1 MSTGHGSELPGRLAA
16 AARGRF
22 FISAAEMPEMQDFY
36 NGRRIVLTGGAGG
49 IGIACA
55 DLFHSAGAQV
65 LLIDPDAAAMERARR
80 RYAGSDRVR
89 FHVSAIDTLDAC
101 AAALDAAGGPIH
113 ALVHLAGV
121 FEQDAMDPA
130 DHGVWDR
137 AIAGN
142 LTNAYDMV
150 VAFQARRT
158 SSAQDGPARLVF
170 VSSLAFN
177 RGAWQHVP
185 YSAAKGGLVGMTRAL
200 ARRFGPEVLVNA
212 LAPGI
217 ITTTMPAQ
225 VIADRRER
233 LLQEIPLKRFGE
245 PHEVASVIDFLCGP
259 GSTYITGQLLN
270 VDGGTING

>member
-1 MSTGHGSELPGRLAA
+1 
-16 AARGRF
+16 
-22 FISAAEMPEMQDFY
+22 MQDFFD
-36 NGRRIVLTGGAGG
+36 GKRIILTGGAGG

-55 DLFHSAGAQV
+55 DLFHDVGARV
-65 LLIDPDAAAMERARR
+65 LLIDPDAAAMDRARL
-80 RYAGSDRVR
+80 RYAGSDRVSY
-89 FHVSAIDTLDAC
+89 HVSPIDTPEAC

-113 ALVHLAGV
+113 GLIHLAGV
-121 FEQDAMDPA
+121 FEQDPMDPA
-130 DHGVWDR
+130 DHGIWDR

-142 LTNAYDMV
+142 LTNAYDMA
-150 VAFQARRT
+150 VAFQSRKA
-158 SSAQDGPARLVF
+158 AMADGGPARLVL

-200 ARRFGPEVLVNA
+200 ARRFGPEMLVNA
-212 LAPGI
+212 IAPGI

-225 VIADRRER
+225 VIAERRDR

-245 PHEVASVIDFLCGP
+245 PHEVATVIEFLCGP
-259 GSTYITGQLLN
+259 GSTYVTGQLLN

>member
-1 MSTGHGSELPGRLAA
+1 M
-16 AARGRF
+16 
-22 FISAAEMPEMQDFY
+22 
-36 NGRRIVLTGGAGG
+36 
-49 IGIACA
+49 
-55 DLFHSAGAQV
+55 
-65 LLIDPDAAAMERARR
+65 LLIDPDTAAMDRARQ

-89 FHVSAIDTLDAC
+89 FHVSPIDSAEAC
-101 AAALDAAGGPIH
+101 ASALDAAEGPIH

-121 FEQDAMDPA
+121 FEQDPMDPT

-142 LTNAYDMV
+142 LTNAYDMA
-150 VAFQARRT
+150 VAFQTRT
-158 SSAQDGPARLVF
+158 ASSADAGPARLVF

-212 LAPGI
+212 IAPGI

-225 VIADRRER
+225 VIADRRDR

-245 PHEVASVIDFLCGP
+245 PREVATVIEFLCGP